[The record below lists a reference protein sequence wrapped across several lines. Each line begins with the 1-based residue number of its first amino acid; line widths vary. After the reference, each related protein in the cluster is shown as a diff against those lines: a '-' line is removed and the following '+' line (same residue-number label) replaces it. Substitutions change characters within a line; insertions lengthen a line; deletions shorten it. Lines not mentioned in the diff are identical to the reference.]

1 MSLRRRRLAAT
12 ALVATAPFVLSACGT
27 SFNAQTN
34 QQYQP
39 GIGANVRDLD
49 KPVQVYNGL
58 FVDNGDG
65 TATFSGALLARGEDE
80 QTIES
85 IEITPGD
92 GQSVEAT
99 LSGPMRLPAEVLV
112 PVGEAGEIFVESP
125 DVQAG
130 YYVTMTLNLAS
141 GDQVSLRV
149 PVEPRRDMYASV
161 AQTPGT
167 PGTPGDVTGETGAEV
182 DPDFG
187 VEGES
192 NLDTEE

>member
-49 KPVQVYNGL
+49 APVQVYNGL

-80 QTIES
+80 RIVES
-85 IEITPGD
+85 VEVTPEE
-92 GQSVEAT
+92 GQSVEAVLPGT
-99 LSGPMRLPAEVLV
+99 LRLPAEVLV

-125 DVQAG
+125 AVRAG
-130 YYVTMTLNLAS
+130 YYVSMTLTLAS

-149 PVEPRRDMYASV
+149 PVEPREEMYASV
-161 AQTPGT
+161 AQTPST
-167 PGTPGDVTGETGAEV
+167 PEAPGDDTGETGVEV

-192 NLDTEE
+192 TLDTER